1 MTINHLAALSYAF
14 MQYLEIT
21 KKKKCHT
28 QPRLLSTNRSFSL
41 FFPNQKSFREYKE
54 ALRQQRNQDSNAIYR
69 PKEQQSTSSD
79 GSSPTLDSPTSTFTN
94 FTKSI
99 TQSATMLNNSSPV
112 STHPTQM
119 QYQATTNGGANA
131 GSGGGGGT
139 NGSNGGGLSEVN
151 TNSNKAFINSIEL
164 NMGTAGIMSPN
175 KNDKP
180 VQKVIPSRN
189 TTPIKYHQANS
200 TSSSIA
206 SPTATSSQSSSA
218 SSSSLTTATA
228 NWPPSNGNN
237 QSIGEITAIVTK
249 ETSTYV
255 KPNSPAAVGTAISS
269 LVYNN
274 VPSVDKTA
282 KAATNKNGTK
292 PIR

>member
-1 MTINHLAALSYAF
+1 MI
-14 MQYLEIT
+14 
-21 KKKKCHT
+21 
-28 QPRLLSTNRSFSL
+28 
-41 FFPNQKSFREYKE
+41 
-54 ALRQQRNQDSNAIYR
+54 
-69 PKEQQSTSSD
+69 
-79 GSSPTLDSPTSTFTN
+79 
-94 FTKSI
+94 
-99 TQSATMLNNSSPV
+99 NNSSPV

-119 QYQATTNGGANA
+119 QYQTTPNGGANA
-131 GSGGGGGT
+131 GSGCGGGT
-139 NGSNGGGLSEVN
+139 NGSNGGGLSDVN
-151 TNSNKAFINSIEL
+151 TVSNKAFINSIEL
-164 NMGTAGIMSPN
+164 NMGAAGIMSPN

-189 TTPIKYHQANS
+189 TTPIKYHPANS
-200 TSSSIA
+200 TGSIA
-206 SPTATSSQSSSA
+206 SPTATSSTSSST

-282 KAATNKNGTK
+282 KVTTNKNGTK